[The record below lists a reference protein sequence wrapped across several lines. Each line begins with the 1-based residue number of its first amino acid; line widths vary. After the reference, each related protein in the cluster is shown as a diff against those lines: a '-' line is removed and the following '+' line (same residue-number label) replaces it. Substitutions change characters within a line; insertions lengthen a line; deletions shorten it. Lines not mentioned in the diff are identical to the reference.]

1 MKRLLSLVLV
11 LTLALSFVG
20 VVPASAE
27 EKVITVIVDGVAVN
41 FDVPPQI
48 INDRTM
54 VPVRA
59 IFEALGA
66 TVEWDDATKT
76 VTATKEEA
84 VVSLTIN
91 TNIIKVNDTEKTI
104 DVPAMIVNDRTLVPV
119 RAISEAFECTVE
131 WDQETYTVTVTSAVE
146 EETEILIDFTN
157 DDGTMSVL
165 QYQMRYG
172 FEQEYLPG
180 TVYANTELIAELIKE
195 DPDQLVAII
204 DDQVWGAYRDSL
216 LVTYMEESEEEF
228 VIESVEHLYEIL
240 SQLADEFYLRAYQA
254 YTAEYLM
261 LDDTKYC
268 LILCMNEVTDYLMLD
283 ELSKLLLSSHVAIVY
298 DDATGEFDY
307 FTLERSIEN
316 MYMLCTVTEEGV
328 HQNFGIVE
336 NNRDAF
342 IEAIRTVLS
351 E

>member
-11 LTLALSFVG
+11 LALALSFSG

-27 EKVITVIVDGVAVN
+27 EKVITVVVDGEAVN

-66 TVEWDDATKT
+66 TVSWNDETKT
-76 VTATKEEA
+76 VTATKEES

-91 TNIIKVNDTEKTI
+91 SNVMKVNDTEKTI
-104 DVPAMIVNDRTLVPV
+104 DVPAQIVNDRTLVPV
-119 RAISEAFECTVE
+119 RAISEAFECAVE
-131 WDQETYTVTVTSAVE
+131 WDQETYTVTITSTE
-146 EETEILIDFTN
+146 EEILIDFTN

-165 QYQMRYG
+165 QYRMRYG

-180 TVYANTELIAELIKE
+180 TVYANEELIAELIKE
-195 DPDQLVAII
+195 DPEQLVAII
-204 DDQVWGAYRDSL
+204 DDQIWGAYRDAL
-216 LVTYMEESEEEF
+216 LVTYMEESEETF
-228 VIESVEHLYEIL
+228 VIESVEHLYEVL

-254 YTAEYLM
+254 YSAEYLM

-268 LILCMNEVTDYLMLD
+268 LILCMNEVADYLMLD
-283 ELSKLLLSSHVAIVY
+283 EMFKLLLSSHVAIVY
-298 DDATGEFDY
+298 DDATGEISY
-307 FTLERSIEN
+307 FTLEKSIEN
-316 MYMLCTVTEEGV
+316 MYMLCTVTSDGT
-328 HQNFGIVE
+328 HRNFGIVE
-336 NNRDAF
+336 NNTDAF
-342 IEAIRTVLS
+342 IEAITTVLG